1 MDIKEIVEELNKG
14 EMSQKKFSEEILGI
28 PEGTLRSRIKKAG
41 YIRNDEKQYILDE
54 NFVSRTAEQFNRMED
69 LKKSVGKNSNELRV
83 NSREFA
89 SNNKIKNSSLKN
101 KNNAIIDN
109 KNKNK
114 NKNKDDDMELEIQAL
129 IKGTNK
135 EESNRVYKGVYL
147 DKDIAHF
154 LDTIQHGNKSE
165 VINKII
171 RKYLLDND
179 LL

>member
-1 MDIKEIVEELNKG
+1 MDIKEIIEKINSGEISQNKLAK
-14 EMSQKKFSEEILGI
+14 EVLGI
-28 PEGTLRSRIKKAG
+28 PEGTLRSQIKAAG
-41 YIRNDEKQYILDE
+41 YHRNEERKYVLADPSKAREKIRE
-54 NFVSRTAEQFNRMED
+54 N
-69 LKKSVGKNSNELRV
+69 
-83 NSREFA
+83 A
-89 SNNKIKNSSLKN
+89 SNNKIKNSSIN
-101 KNNAIIDN
+101 NNNNAIMDN

-135 EESNRVYKGVYL
+135 EESNRIYKGVYL

-179 LL
+179 LI